1 MNRLALNVFDELNR
15 MQRDMDRFL
24 VTGRTPRRCAPRSLV
39 SFLPGRAARTRPLI
53 NISEDADNI
62 YVDALTPG
70 VDPQSLDISMT
81 GDQLT
86 ISGEKKALPKE
97 IASGNVLRNERIGGR
112 FQRSTTL
119 PREVDRERIE
129 ASYKSGVL
137 KITLPKAE
145 KAKPKKIQ
153 VNIG

>member
-1 MNRLALNVFDELNR
+1 MNRMALNIFDELD
-15 MQRDMDRFL
+15 QFL
-24 VTGRTPRRCAPRSLV
+24 CGGQPPRRRTPSSRV
-39 SFLPGRAARTRPLI
+39 SFLPSRAARTRPLI

-70 VDPQSLDISMT
+70 VDPRSLDVSMT

-86 ISGEKKALPKE
+86 ISGEKKALPRE
-97 IASGNVLRNERIGGR
+97 IASENVLRSERIGGR

-119 PREVDRERIE
+119 PREVDREKIE

-137 KITLPKAE
+137 KIILPKAE
-145 KAKPKKIQ
+145 EAKPKKIQ
-153 VNIG
+153 VNVS